1 MWDIVGGYAD
11 NDKKVILDHYE
22 EIDKIC
28 DRILDGCKDT
38 FIRNDACV
46 MKGKLLFAKGK
57 KQEAIDL
64 YKNSLPD
71 WYQTSGQK
79 IEQIEYANY
88 GQKSR
93 TTYEYDAK
101 GNCVKHVLY
110 DSKNKVVRIRKF
122 EYYEDGSKKKQY
134 NYDPDGK
141 LVSTREFEYIFE

>member
-1 MWDIVGGYAD
+1 M
-11 NDKKVILDHYE
+11 KKTLILIVIL
-22 EIDKIC
+22 
-28 DRILDGCKDT
+28 LFSTAT
-38 FIRNDACV
+38 FAQS
-46 MKGKLLFAKGK
+46 KTSSGKTVTVKEWKTSAKTGTRYMDEMTK
-57 KQEAIDL
+57 YNAK
-64 YKNSLPD
+64 
-71 WYQTSGQK
+71 GQK

>member
-1 MWDIVGGYAD
+1 M
-11 NDKKVILDHYE
+11 KKTLILIVIL
-22 EIDKIC
+22 
-28 DRILDGCKDT
+28 LFSTAT
-38 FIRNDACV
+38 FAQS
-46 MKGKLLFAKGK
+46 KTSSGKSVTVKEWKTSAKTGTRFMDEMTK
-57 KQEAIDL
+57 YNAK
-64 YKNSLPD
+64 
-71 WYQTSGQK
+71 GQK

>member
-1 MWDIVGGYAD
+1 MM
-11 NDKKVILDHYE
+11 KKTLIL
-22 EIDKIC
+22 IALLVFSTAIFAQSK
-28 DRILDGCKDT
+28 T
-38 FIRNDACV
+38 SS
-46 MKGKLLFAKGK
+46 GKSVTVKEWKTSAKTGTRYMDEMTK
-57 KQEAIDL
+57 YNAQ
-64 YKNSLPD
+64 
-71 WYQTSGQK
+71 GQK

>member
-1 MWDIVGGYAD
+1 M
-11 NDKKVILDHYE
+11 KKTLILIVIL
-22 EIDKIC
+22 
-28 DRILDGCKDT
+28 LFSTAT
-38 FIRNDACV
+38 FAQS
-46 MKGKLLFAKGK
+46 KTSSGKSVTVKEWKTSAKTGTRYMDEMTK
-57 KQEAIDL
+57 YNAK
-64 YKNSLPD
+64 
-71 WYQTSGQK
+71 GQK

-122 EYYEDGSKKKQY
+122 EYYDDGSKKKQY

-141 LVSTREFEYIFE
+141 

>member
-1 MWDIVGGYAD
+1 M
-11 NDKKVILDHYE
+11 KKTLILIVIL
-22 EIDKIC
+22 
-28 DRILDGCKDT
+28 LFSTAT
-38 FIRNDACV
+38 FAQS
-46 MKGKLLFAKGK
+46 KTSSGKSVTVKEWKTSAKTGTRYMDEMTK
-57 KQEAIDL
+57 YNAK
-64 YKNSLPD
+64 
-71 WYQTSGQK
+71 GQK
-79 IEQIEYANY
+79 IELIEYANY

>member
-1 MWDIVGGYAD
+1 MM
-11 NDKKVILDHYE
+11 KKTLIL
-22 EIDKIC
+22 IAI
-28 DRILDGCKDT
+28 
-38 FIRNDACV
+38 
-46 MKGKLLFAKGK
+46 LLFSTAIFAQSKTSSGKSVTVKEWKTSAKTGTRYMDEMTK
-57 KQEAIDL
+57 YNAK
-64 YKNSLPD
+64 
-71 WYQTSGQK
+71 GQK

>member
-1 MWDIVGGYAD
+1 M
-11 NDKKVILDHYE
+11 KKTLIL
-22 EIDKIC
+22 IAI
-28 DRILDGCKDT
+28 
-38 FIRNDACV
+38 
-46 MKGKLLFAKGK
+46 LLFSTATFAQSKTSSGKSVTVKEWKTSAKTGTRYMDEMTK
-57 KQEAIDL
+57 YNAK
-64 YKNSLPD
+64 
-71 WYQTSGQK
+71 GQK

-122 EYYEDGSKKKQY
+122 EYYDDGSKKKQY
-134 NYDPDGK
+134 NYAPDGK

>member
-1 MWDIVGGYAD
+1 M
-11 NDKKVILDHYE
+11 KKTLILIVIL
-22 EIDKIC
+22 
-28 DRILDGCKDT
+28 LFSTAT
-38 FIRNDACV
+38 FAQS
-46 MKGKLLFAKGK
+46 KTSSGKTVTVKEWKTSAKTGTRYMDEMTKYNAKGK
-57 KQEAIDL
+57 
-64 YKNSLPD
+64 
-71 WYQTSGQK
+71 K

-122 EYYEDGSKKKQY
+122 EYYDDGSKKKQY

>member
-1 MWDIVGGYAD
+1 MKKILLLVALLSVSAFIYAQNKSGNYNFVTVKEWKTSVKTGTRFMD
-11 NDKKVILDHYE
+11 ELTKYN
-22 EIDKIC
+22 
-28 DRILDGCKDT
+28 
-38 FIRNDACV
+38 
-46 MKGKLLFAKGK
+46 AK
-57 KQEAIDL
+57 
-64 YKNSLPD
+64 
-71 WYQTSGQK
+71 GQK

-141 LVSTREFEYIFE
+141 LVSTRDFEYIFE

>member
-1 MWDIVGGYAD
+1 M
-11 NDKKVILDHYE
+11 KKTLIL
-22 EIDKIC
+22 IALLVFSTAIFAQSK
-28 DRILDGCKDT
+28 T
-38 FIRNDACV
+38 SS
-46 MKGKLLFAKGK
+46 GKSVTVKEWKTSAKTGTRYMDEMTK
-57 KQEAIDL
+57 YNAK
-64 YKNSLPD
+64 
-71 WYQTSGQK
+71 GQK

-93 TTYEYDAK
+93 ITYEYDAK

-122 EYYEDGSKKKQY
+122 EYYDDGSKKKQY

>member
-1 MWDIVGGYAD
+1 M
-11 NDKKVILDHYE
+11 KKTLILIVIL
-22 EIDKIC
+22 
-28 DRILDGCKDT
+28 LFSTAT
-38 FIRNDACV
+38 FAQS
-46 MKGKLLFAKGK
+46 KTTSGKTVTVKEWKTSAKTGTRYMDEMTK
-57 KQEAIDL
+57 YNAK
-64 YKNSLPD
+64 
-71 WYQTSGQK
+71 GQK

>member
-1 MWDIVGGYAD
+1 M
-11 NDKKVILDHYE
+11 KKTLILIVIL
-22 EIDKIC
+22 
-28 DRILDGCKDT
+28 LFSTAT
-38 FIRNDACV
+38 FAQS
-46 MKGKLLFAKGK
+46 KTSSGKSVTVKEWKTSAKTGTRYMDEMTK
-57 KQEAIDL
+57 YNAK
-64 YKNSLPD
+64 
-71 WYQTSGQK
+71 GQK

>member
-1 MWDIVGGYAD
+1 M
-11 NDKKVILDHYE
+11 KKTLILIVILLFSTA
-22 EIDKIC
+22 IFAQSK
-28 DRILDGCKDT
+28 T
-38 FIRNDACV
+38 SS
-46 MKGKLLFAKGK
+46 GKSVTVKEWKTSAKTGTRYMDEMTK
-57 KQEAIDL
+57 YNAK
-64 YKNSLPD
+64 
-71 WYQTSGQK
+71 GQK

>member
-1 MWDIVGGYAD
+1 M
-11 NDKKVILDHYE
+11 KKTLILIVIL
-22 EIDKIC
+22 
-28 DRILDGCKDT
+28 LFSTAT
-38 FIRNDACV
+38 FAQS
-46 MKGKLLFAKGK
+46 KTSSGKTVTVKEWKTSAKTGTRYMDEMTK
-57 KQEAIDL
+57 YNAK
-64 YKNSLPD
+64 
-71 WYQTSGQK
+71 GQK

-122 EYYEDGSKKKQY
+122 EYYDDGSKKKQY

>member
-1 MWDIVGGYAD
+1 M
-11 NDKKVILDHYE
+11 KKTLIL
-22 EIDKIC
+22 IAI
-28 DRILDGCKDT
+28 
-38 FIRNDACV
+38 
-46 MKGKLLFAKGK
+46 LLFSTAIFAQSKTSSGKSVTVKEWKTSAKTGTRYMDEMTK
-57 KQEAIDL
+57 YNAK
-64 YKNSLPD
+64 
-71 WYQTSGQK
+71 GQK

-122 EYYEDGSKKKQY
+122 EYYDDGSKKKQY
-134 NYDPDGK
+134 NYAPDGK

>member
-1 MWDIVGGYAD
+1 M
-11 NDKKVILDHYE
+11 KKTLILIVILMFSTA
-22 EIDKIC
+22 IFAQSK
-28 DRILDGCKDT
+28 T
-38 FIRNDACV
+38 SS
-46 MKGKLLFAKGK
+46 GKSVTVKEWKTSAKTGTRYMDEMTK
-57 KQEAIDL
+57 YNAK
-64 YKNSLPD
+64 
-71 WYQTSGQK
+71 GQK

>member
-1 MWDIVGGYAD
+1 MM
-11 NDKKVILDHYE
+11 KKTLILIVILLFSTA
-22 EIDKIC
+22 IFAQSK
-28 DRILDGCKDT
+28 T
-38 FIRNDACV
+38 SS
-46 MKGKLLFAKGK
+46 GKSVTVKEWKTSAKTGTRYMDEMTK
-57 KQEAIDL
+57 YNAK
-64 YKNSLPD
+64 
-71 WYQTSGQK
+71 GQK

-122 EYYEDGSKKKQY
+122 EYYDDGSKKKQY

>member
-1 MWDIVGGYAD
+1 M
-11 NDKKVILDHYE
+11 KKTLILIVILLFSTA
-22 EIDKIC
+22 IFAQSK
-28 DRILDGCKDT
+28 T
-38 FIRNDACV
+38 SS
-46 MKGKLLFAKGK
+46 GKSVTVKEWKTSAKTGTRYMDEMTK
-57 KQEAIDL
+57 YNAK
-64 YKNSLPD
+64 
-71 WYQTSGQK
+71 GQK

-122 EYYEDGSKKKQY
+122 EYYDDGSKKKQY

>member
-1 MWDIVGGYAD
+1 MM
-11 NDKKVILDHYE
+11 KKTLIL
-22 EIDKIC
+22 IA
-28 DRILDGCKDT
+28 LLVFSTAT
-38 FIRNDACV
+38 FAQS
-46 MKGKLLFAKGK
+46 KTSSGKSVTVKEWKTSAKTGTRYMDEMTK
-57 KQEAIDL
+57 YNAK
-64 YKNSLPD
+64 
-71 WYQTSGQK
+71 GQK

-122 EYYEDGSKKKQY
+122 EYYDDGSKKKQY

>member
-1 MWDIVGGYAD
+1 M
-11 NDKKVILDHYE
+11 KKTLIL
-22 EIDKIC
+22 IALLVFSTAIFAQSK
-28 DRILDGCKDT
+28 T
-38 FIRNDACV
+38 SS
-46 MKGKLLFAKGK
+46 GKSVTVKEWKTSAKTGTRYMDEMTK
-57 KQEAIDL
+57 YNAK
-64 YKNSLPD
+64 
-71 WYQTSGQK
+71 GQK

-122 EYYEDGSKKKQY
+122 EYYDDGSKKKQY

>member
-1 MWDIVGGYAD
+1 MM
-11 NDKKVILDHYE
+11 KKTLIL
-22 EIDKIC
+22 IALLVFSTAIFAQSK
-28 DRILDGCKDT
+28 T
-38 FIRNDACV
+38 SS
-46 MKGKLLFAKGK
+46 GKTVTVKEWKTSAKTGTRYMDEMTK
-57 KQEAIDL
+57 YNAK
-64 YKNSLPD
+64 
-71 WYQTSGQK
+71 GQK

-122 EYYEDGSKKKQY
+122 EYYDDGSKKKQY

>member
-1 MWDIVGGYAD
+1 MM
-11 NDKKVILDHYE
+11 KKTLILIVIL
-22 EIDKIC
+22 
-28 DRILDGCKDT
+28 LFSTAT
-38 FIRNDACV
+38 FAQS
-46 MKGKLLFAKGK
+46 KTSSGKSVTVKEWKTSAKTGTRYMDEMTK
-57 KQEAIDL
+57 YNAK
-64 YKNSLPD
+64 
-71 WYQTSGQK
+71 GQK

>member
-1 MWDIVGGYAD
+1 MM
-11 NDKKVILDHYE
+11 KKTLIL
-22 EIDKIC
+22 IA
-28 DRILDGCKDT
+28 LLVFST
-38 FIRNDACV
+38 A
-46 MKGKLLFAKGK
+46 LFAQSKTSSGK
-57 KQEAIDL
+57 TVTVKEW
-64 YKNSLPD
+64 K
-71 WYQTSGQK
+71 TSAKTGTRYMDEMTKYNAKGQK

-122 EYYEDGSKKKQY
+122 EYYDDGSKKKQY

>member
-1 MWDIVGGYAD
+1 M
-11 NDKKVILDHYE
+11 KKTLIL
-22 EIDKIC
+22 IAI
-28 DRILDGCKDT
+28 
-38 FIRNDACV
+38 
-46 MKGKLLFAKGK
+46 LLFSTAIFAQSKTSSGKTVTVKEWKTSAKTGTRYMDEMTK
-57 KQEAIDL
+57 YNAK
-64 YKNSLPD
+64 
-71 WYQTSGQK
+71 GQK

>member
-1 MWDIVGGYAD
+1 MM
-11 NDKKVILDHYE
+11 KKTLIL
-22 EIDKIC
+22 IALLVFSTAIFAQSK
-28 DRILDGCKDT
+28 T
-38 FIRNDACV
+38 SS
-46 MKGKLLFAKGK
+46 GKSVTVKEWKTSAKTGTRYMDEMTK
-57 KQEAIDL
+57 YNAK
-64 YKNSLPD
+64 
-71 WYQTSGQK
+71 GQK

>member
-1 MWDIVGGYAD
+1 M
-11 NDKKVILDHYE
+11 KKTLIL
-22 EIDKIC
+22 IAI
-28 DRILDGCKDT
+28 
-38 FIRNDACV
+38 
-46 MKGKLLFAKGK
+46 LLFSTATFAQSKTSSGKTVTVKEWKTSAKTGTRYMDEMTK
-57 KQEAIDL
+57 YNAK
-64 YKNSLPD
+64 
-71 WYQTSGQK
+71 GQK

>member
-1 MWDIVGGYAD
+1 MM
-11 NDKKVILDHYE
+11 KKTLIL
-22 EIDKIC
+22 IAI
-28 DRILDGCKDT
+28 
-38 FIRNDACV
+38 
-46 MKGKLLFAKGK
+46 LLFSTATFAQSKTSSGKSVTVKEWKTSAKTGTRYMDEMTK
-57 KQEAIDL
+57 YNAK
-64 YKNSLPD
+64 
-71 WYQTSGQK
+71 GQK

>member
-1 MWDIVGGYAD
+1 M
-11 NDKKVILDHYE
+11 KKTLIL
-22 EIDKIC
+22 IAI
-28 DRILDGCKDT
+28 
-38 FIRNDACV
+38 
-46 MKGKLLFAKGK
+46 LLFSTATFAQSKTSSGKSVTVKEWKTSAKTGTRYMDEMTK
-57 KQEAIDL
+57 YNAK
-64 YKNSLPD
+64 
-71 WYQTSGQK
+71 GQK

>member
-1 MWDIVGGYAD
+1 MM
-11 NDKKVILDHYE
+11 KKTLIL
-22 EIDKIC
+22 IALLVFSTAIFAQSK
-28 DRILDGCKDT
+28 T
-38 FIRNDACV
+38 SS
-46 MKGKLLFAKGK
+46 GKSVTVKEWKTSAKTGTRYMDEMTK
-57 KQEAIDL
+57 YNAK
-64 YKNSLPD
+64 
-71 WYQTSGQK
+71 GQK

-122 EYYEDGSKKKQY
+122 EYYDDGSKKKQY

>member
-1 MWDIVGGYAD
+1 M
-11 NDKKVILDHYE
+11 KKTLIL
-22 EIDKIC
+22 IT
-28 DRILDGCKDT
+28 LLV
-38 FIRNDACV
+38 FSSAV
-46 MKGKLLFAKGK
+46 FAQSKGTR
-57 KQEAIDL
+57 
-64 YKNSLPD
+64 YKSVTVKEWKTSVKSGTRFMDEVTKYNSK
-71 WYQTSGQK
+71 GQK

-88 GQKSR
+88 GQKAR
-93 TTYEYDAK
+93 TTYEYDEK